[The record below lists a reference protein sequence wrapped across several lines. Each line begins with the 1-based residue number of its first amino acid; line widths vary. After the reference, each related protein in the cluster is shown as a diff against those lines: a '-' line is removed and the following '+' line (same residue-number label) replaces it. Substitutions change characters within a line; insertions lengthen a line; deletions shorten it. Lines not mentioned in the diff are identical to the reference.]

1 MRLVAQVACG
11 IFGKETGSRFAALR
25 LAAHGAAMD
34 ILLAHLWL
42 VPVVFF
48 TAILTAVSGAGGGVL
63 LLGLMA
69 GVLPPAAVVPVHGA
83 VMMPQN
89 LFRLSLLWKKVDW
102 KFVGVVAF
110 GSVLGAFVAGP
121 LAVQLPENGLRIL
134 LGLGLLYLA
143 WAPKMK
149 AKVPDF
155 PGKLVILAMA
165 ISIVTMVIGA
175 AGVLYNAIRRRAGHD
190 KERVLADQSAIMA
203 VQHAL
208 KMLVFGLWG
217 FVFWP
222 YIPLVAC
229 MAAMGMVGTFAG
241 VVLMKKM
248 SSGVFDHIFKLVVTI
263 LAGKLLVDAYFNLI

>member
-1 MRLVAQVACG
+1 MVAQAACG
-11 IFGKETGSRFAALR
+11 IFGKETGRGFAAPR
-25 LAAHGAAMD
+25 PAAHGAAMD
-34 ILLAHLWL
+34 ILMQHLWL

-89 LFRLSLLWKKVDW
+89 LFRLGLLWKKVDW
-102 KFVGVVAF
+102 RFVGVVVF
-110 GSVLGAFVAGP
+110 GSVLGAFLAGP
-121 LAVQLPENGLRIL
+121 LAVSLPENAMRII
-134 LGLGLLYLA
+134 LGLGLLYLV

-149 AKVPDF
+149 SKVPDF
-155 PGKLVILAMA
+155 PGKLVLLAVC

-175 AGVLYNAIRRRAGHD
+175 AGVLYNAIRRRAGHE
-190 KERVLADQSAIMA
+190 KETVLADQSAIMA

-208 KMLVFGLWG
+208 KMIVFGLWG
-217 FVFWP
+217 FVFAP

-229 MAAMGMVGTFAG
+229 MAAMGMVGTFVG
-241 VVLMKKM
+241 VCLMKKM
-248 SSGVFDHIFKLVVTI
+248 SSQVFDHIFKLVVSI
-263 LAGKLLVDAYFNLI
+263 LAGKLLVDAYFHLI